1 MTVVQ
6 LVESGLLRRNVPLAS
21 MTTYRLGGEAA
32 WFAEPADETEL
43 TAVLAAA
50 REMGEQI
57 LVLGRGSN
65 VVVADGGVAALVVHL
80 VGTFAEVT
88 VAAGGIVEAGGGAPL
103 AKVARGSVDAGR
115 GGLEFLVGIPGS
127 VGGAVRMN
135 AGCLGTE
142 TADVM
147 IDARI
152 IDSRSGDVT
161 VRTPTDLAMSYR
173 STNVAP
179 HEIVLSARFTTERQ
193 PTDAGLARIRE
204 VTRWRR
210 DTQPGGTLNAG
221 SVFKNPPGDAAGR
234 IIDQLGLKGLRCGGA
249 VVSSRHA
256 NFFEAEPGTTAQDIY
271 DLVTRVRRRV
281 AVATGIEL
289 DPEVKFLGD
298 FANTRD
304 AEESA

>member
-1 MTVVQ
+1 MGR
-6 LVESGLLRRNVPLAS
+6 LVESGLLRRDVALAP

-43 TAVLAAA
+43 AAVLAAA
-50 REMGEQI
+50 REMGERVI
-57 LVLGRGSN
+57 VLGRGSN
-65 VVVADGGVAALVVHL
+65 VVVADRGVAALVVHL
-80 VGTFAEVT
+80 VGAFADVAVT
-88 VAAGGIVEAGGGAPL
+88 AGGVVEAGGGAPL
-103 AKVARGSVDAGR
+103 AKVARASVDAGR

-152 IDSRSGDVT
+152 VDARSGDVV
-161 VRTPTDLAMSYR
+161 VRTPAELEMAYR
-173 STNVAP
+173 STNVAV
-179 HEIVLSARFTTERQ
+179 HEIVVAARFRTEAQ

-234 IIDQLGLKGLRCGGA
+234 IIDHLGLKGLRCGGA

-256 NFFEAEPGTTAQDIY
+256 NFFEADPGTTAQDIY
-271 DLVTRVRRRV
+271 DLVAVVRRRV
-281 AVATGIEL
+281 AVATGVEL
-289 DPEVKFLGD
+289 EPEVKFLGE
-298 FANTRD
+298 FAS
-304 AEESA
+304 APGEEAPT